1 MFVVRIRV
9 VRIRDVLIVM
19 SIVLL
24 GFGLIESFDDKF
36 ALLQREHAGRK
47 FPFGS
52 SDAAATGSS
61 SQDLQKFGGPAG
73 RWARRVL
80 GRPDYWGWNP
90 QVFLRAEWA
99 QCQESSSY
107 VRSGLPVG

>member
-19 SIVLL
+19 SVVLL
-24 GFGLIESFDDKF
+24 GFGSIESFDAKF

-61 SQDLQKFGGPAG
+61 SQDLQKFGGPLG
-73 RWARRVL
+73 GWEESTWARRLL
-80 GRPDYWGWNP
+80 GVESTG
-90 QVFLRAEWA
+90 LLEGEWA
-99 QCQESSSY
+99 QCQESSS
-107 VRSGLPVG
+107 